1 MTSKTRAELALLGS
15 TFIWGGSFPVVKIG
29 MVDVSP
35 ILMIAIRFVIASCV
49 LLLFFRRRI
58 FPIPRA
64 AVYKGA
70 LLALFLFLGFVAQNI
85 GLTITTASKSAF
97 ITGMM
102 VLFVPVLQYVVERR
116 PPLIGNV
123 AGVVVVAV
131 GLWLLTS
138 PEGSSLNAGDA
149 LTVVCAVLFA
159 GYIIYLDIISKEI
172 ATLQLLFMQMA
183 ATAVYAVAATVVFE
197 TPYFAWTTG
206 AVASL
211 LYLTFLATL
220 FTTAVQTRFQKDT
233 TPTRAVVIFSI
244 EPVIASILA
253 YFILGEQ
260 LGSLGVVGGALII
273 GGVLLS
279 ELSDGIPGLNRPVSG
294 VA

>member
-1 MTSKTRAELALLGS
+1 M
-15 TFIWGGSFPVVKIG
+15 
-29 MVDVSP
+29 
-35 ILMIAIRFVIASCV
+35 
-49 LLLFFRRRI
+49 
-58 FPIPRA
+58 
-64 AVYKGA
+64 
-70 LLALFLFLGFVAQNI
+70 
-85 GLTITTASKSAF
+85 
-97 ITGMM
+97 
-102 VLFVPVLQYVVERR
+102 
-116 PPLIGNV
+116 
-123 AGVVVVAV
+123 
-131 GLWLLTS
+131 
-138 PEGSSLNAGDA
+138 
-149 LTVVCAVLFA
+149 
-159 GYIIYLDIISKEI
+159 
-172 ATLQLLFMQMA
+172 
-183 ATAVYAVAATVVFE
+183 YAVAATAIFE